1 MGNAN
6 SCGADVEVAMLVVAA
21 MGWVRVEV
29 EFDVDRIGR
38 EEVVVVVSVGK
49 NVELAETIS
58 PLLRSMG
65 VGGIGKEQ
73 CDVDEACGKDGFGS
87 VDVLCVVNQNG

>member
-1 MGNAN
+1 
-6 SCGADVEVAMLVVAA
+6 
-21 MGWVRVEV
+21 
-29 EFDVDRIGR
+29 
-38 EEVVVVVSVGK
+38 
-49 NVELAETIS
+49 
-58 PLLRSMG
+58 MG